1 MLGKAKAMINS
12 QVNKDHNES
21 SKGMI
26 IFRFLMKNIPFVGLV
41 SLMIFMSTLSRVFL
55 STNNIL
61 NILRQASIN
70 GVVAFGMMTVI
81 LSAGIDLSVG
91 SVLAVSSMIMAIMIT
106 AGVNQ
111 VFAITVALIVGLFI
125 GLVNGLLISKGK
137 LQPMIA
143 TLSTM
148 MVFRGVTL
156 YISNG
161 VPVSRLG
168 DGFLG
173 WIGRGNVMGIPT
185 PVYVLSAVTIVMAI
199 ILNYTTFGKKVYAIG
214 GNIKAARLS
223 GIKVEN
229 MLIYV
234 YMISGFLS
242 ALAGIILTSRIDSAV
257 PTAGQSFELNAIA
270 AVVIGGASL
279 QGGRGRVVGTF
290 FGILII
296 AVIANGL
303 NIIGTSAYL
312 QQIMTGIII
321 ISAVIFDRRK

>member
-1 MLGKAKAMINS
+1 MLRKVKSMFNARE
-12 QVNKDHNES
+12 NES
-21 SKGMI
+21 QDNSSKWNRA
-26 IFRFLMKNIPFVGLV
+26 FRLLMKNIPFVGLV
-41 SLMIFMSTLSRVFL
+41 SLMIFMSTLSSVFL
-55 STNNIL
+55 TSNNIL

-70 GVVAFGMMTVI
+70 GVIAFGMMTVI

-91 SVLAVSSMIMAIMIT
+91 SILAVSSMVMAILIT
-106 AGVNQ
+106 SGTNQ
-111 VFAITVALIVGLFI
+111 FIAIGIALIVGLLI
-125 GLVNGLLISKGK
+125 GLINGILISKGK

-161 VPVSRLG
+161 IPVSRLG

-173 WIGRGNVMGIPT
+173 WIGRGNVMAIPT
-185 PVYVLSAVTIVMAI
+185 PVYVLSIIAIVMAI

-234 YMISGFLS
+234 YMISGLLS
-242 ALAGIILTSRIDSAV
+242 AIAGIILTSRIDSAV
-257 PTAGQSFELNAIA
+257 PTAGQAFELNAIA

>member
-1 MLGKAKAMINS
+1 MRKYNFKFSSSERNIDENS
-12 QVNKDHNES
+12 RLKLFLR
-21 SKGMI
+21 
-26 IFRFLMKNIPFVGLV
+26 IFKKNIPFVGLFA
-41 SLMIFMSTLSRVFL
+41 LIIFMSSLSSVFL
-55 STNNIL
+55 TSNNIL

-91 SVLAVSSMIMAIMIT
+91 STLAMSSMIMAIMIT
-106 AGVNQ
+106 SGYNQ
-111 VFAITVALIVGLFI
+111 VVAIVAALLVGLLI
-125 GLVNGLLISKGK
+125 GLLNGLLISKGK

-148 MVFRGVTL
+148 MIFRGVTL
-156 YISNG
+156 FISNG

-168 DGFLG
+168 DGLIG
-173 WIGRGNVMGIPT
+173 WLGRGNILGVPT
-185 PVYVLSAVTIVMAI
+185 PVYILILVTTIASIVL
-199 ILNYTTFGKKVYAIG
+199 NFTTFGKRVYAIG
-214 GNIKAARLS
+214 GNSKAARLS

-234 YMISGFLS
+234 YMLAGVLS

-279 QGGRGRVVGTF
+279 QGGRGKAFGTF

-312 QQIMTGIII
+312 QQIMTGVIIV
-321 ISAVIFDRRK
+321 SAVIFDRRK

>member
-1 MLGKAKAMINS
+1 
-12 QVNKDHNES
+12 
-21 SKGMI
+21 MI

-41 SLMIFMSTLSRVFL
+41 ALMIFMSTLSRVFL

-111 VFAITVALIVGLFI
+111 VFAITVALIVGLLI

-185 PVYVLSAVTIVMAI
+185 PVYVLIAVTIVMSI

>member
-41 SLMIFMSTLSRVFL
+41 ALMIFMSTLSRVFL

-111 VFAITVALIVGLFI
+111 VFAITVALIVGLLI

-185 PVYVLSAVTIVMAI
+185 PVYVLIAVTIVMSI

>member
-1 MLGKAKAMINS
+1 MFGKTKAMINS

-111 VFAITVALIVGLFI
+111 VLAITVALIVGLLI
-125 GLVNGLLISKGK
+125 GFVNGLLISKGK

-173 WIGRGNVMGIPT
+173 WIGRGNVIGIPT
-185 PVYVLSAVTIVMAI
+185 PVYVLIAVTIVMSI

>member
-111 VFAITVALIVGLFI
+111 VFAITVALIVGLLI

-185 PVYVLSAVTIVMAI
+185 PVYVLIAVTIVMAI